1 MPTPELTTPRLV
13 LRRWRADDAAP
24 MAAINTDPEVMR
36 MLNRPVDAQAAAGF
50 VDRAR
55 SHWEE
60 HGFGWWAVEGREL
73 DFRDELIGFVG
84 VAYPTFLPELA
95 ARPELGWRLA
105 PRAWG
110 RGLATEAARAAA
122 EDAFTRL
129 ELPQLISI
137 IHPRNARSRRVAS
150 KLGMKIECQV
160 DNPVRGERVDVWSLA
175 RSDAG
180 SRFGGR
186 VPKTKRSKATLV
198 TEAERS
204 APAVN

>member
-1 MPTPELTTPRLV
+1 
-13 LRRWRADDAAP
+13 

-105 PRAWG
+105 RGGGAWRPKPPGPRL
-110 RGLATEAARAAA
+110 RM
-122 EDAFTRL
+122 
-129 ELPQLISI
+129 
-137 IHPRNARSRRVAS
+137 RSR
-150 KLGMKIECQV
+150 
-160 DNPVRGERVDVWSLA
+160 
-175 RSDAG
+175 G
-180 SRFGGR
+180 SSS
-186 VPKTKRSKATLV
+186 PS
-198 TEAERS
+198 
-204 APAVN
+204 